1 MRIIATAFER
11 TVKHR
16 GPRLVAA
23 LFPPFIAA
31 FFAMSAIAQNP
42 ELSRRAPP
50 DISTSVTP
58 EQLKALDEAMRPY
71 VEQAQKT
78 FPGARAS
85 FLAGL
90 QKGQS
95 LFVTTRLYDECGR
108 SALVFISPMRIQGGI
123 VEGRIWSSL
132 NNLITSYRLR
142 DPYAFPENQ
151 LVDWLI
157 AYPDGTEEGN
167 LLGKFMDSYR
177 VPK

>member
-1 MRIIATAFER
+1 
-11 TVKHR
+11 
-16 GPRLVAA
+16 
-23 LFPPFIAA
+23 
-31 FFAMSAIAQNP
+31 
-42 ELSRRAPP
+42 
-50 DISTSVTP
+50 
-58 EQLKALDEAMRPY
+58 MRPY

-78 FPGARAS
+78 FPGAKAR

-95 LFVTTRLYDECGR
+95 LFVTARLYDECGK
-108 SALVFISPMRIQGGI
+108 SELAFIAVTGIQGGI

-167 LLGKFMDSYR
+167 LFGKFKDSYR